1 MNLVWFQ
8 KVVGQVTETE
18 VTEFSVLMRL
28 LYNHCEIFEFN
39 RLYDCVICVINCPR
53 LGLNWLRNNL
63 KLTIWTTFSSEK
75 QQCSEKFILLTLCA
89 FFKFYFTLQN
99 ASPEHPQKLAS
110 V

>member
-53 LGLNWLRNNL
+53 LGLN
-63 KLTIWTTFSSEK
+63 
-75 QQCSEKFILLTLCA
+75 
-89 FFKFYFTLQN
+89 
-99 ASPEHPQKLAS
+99 
-110 V
+110 